1 VASYPGVFVNALK
14 QESETSPRDR
24 LTWLVVGAIGA
35 LAVYGNHYFGEQPLL
50 YRVLAL
56 VVVAVGVVALAL
68 RTARGGALLELL
80 KGANVERRRVVWPNR
95 QERNQTTLVV
105 LGFILVMALLLWGLD
120 SLFGW
125 LASLIMG

>member
-1 VASYPGVFVNALK
+1 MFVSVLK
-14 QESETSPRDR
+14 QETETSLRDR
-24 LTWLVVGAIGA
+24 LIWLVVVVLGVA
-35 LAVYGNHYFGEQPLL
+35 AVYGNHHFGDQPLL
-50 YRVLAL
+50 YRVLVL
-56 VVVAVGVVALAL
+56 LIVAAGAVALAL

-80 KGANVERRRVVWPNR
+80 KGANVERRRVVWPSR

>member
-1 VASYPGVFVNALK
+1 MSVLK
-14 QESETSPRDR
+14 QETETSLRDR
-24 LTWLVVGAIGA
+24 LIWLVVVVLGIA
-35 LAVYGNHYFGEQPLL
+35 AVYGNHHFDDQPLL

-56 VVVAVGVVALAL
+56 LVVAAGAVALAL
-68 RTARGGALLELL
+68 RTARGDALLELL
-80 KGANVERRRVVWPNR
+80 KGANVERRRVVWPGR

>member
-1 VASYPGVFVNALK
+1 MK
-14 QESETSPRDR
+14 QETETSLRDR
-24 LTWLVVGAIGA
+24 LIWLVVVVLGVA
-35 LAVYGNHYFGEQPLL
+35 AVYGNHHFADQPLL

-56 VVVAVGVVALAL
+56 FLVAAGAVALAL

-80 KGANVERRRVVWPNR
+80 KGANVERRRVVWPGR

>member
-1 VASYPGVFVNALK
+1 MK
-14 QESETSPRDR
+14 QETGTSLRDR
-24 LTWLVVGAIGA
+24 LIWLAVAA
-35 LAVYGNHYFGEQPLL
+35 LGVAAVYGNHHFGDQPLL

-56 VVVAVGVVALAL
+56 LIVAAGAVALAL
-68 RTARGGALLELL
+68 QTVRGSALLELL
-80 KGANVERRRVVWPNR
+80 KGANAERRRVVWPSR

>member
-1 VASYPGVFVNALK
+1 MSVFK
-14 QESETSPRDR
+14 QETGTTLRDR
-24 LTWLVVGAIGA
+24 LIW
-35 LAVYGNHYFGEQPLL
+35 LAVVALGAVAIYGNYHFGDRPLL

-56 VVVAVGVVALAL
+56 VVVAVAAIALVL
-68 RTARGGALLELL
+68 RTALGGALLELL
-80 KGANVERRRVVWPNR
+80 KGANVERRRIVWPTR

>member
-1 VASYPGVFVNALK
+1 MSVLK
-14 QESETSPRDR
+14 QETETSLRDR
-24 LTWLVVGAIGA
+24 LIWLVVVA
-35 LAVYGNHYFGEQPLL
+35 LGIAAVYGNHHFGEQPLL

-56 VVVAVGVVALAL
+56 LAVAAGAVALAL
-68 RTARGGALLELL
+68 QTAGGRALLELL
-80 KGANVERRRVVWPNR
+80 KGANVERRRVVWPGR

>member
-1 VASYPGVFVNALK
+1 MSVLK
-14 QESETSPRDR
+14 QESETTLRDR
-24 LTWLVVGAIGA
+24 LIW
-35 LAVYGNHYFGEQPLL
+35 LAVAGLGAAAIYGNYHFGDRPLL
-50 YRVLAL
+50 YRVLVL
-56 VVVAVGVVALAL
+56 VVVAVAAIALVL
-68 RTARGGALLELL
+68 RTAHGDALLELL
-80 KGANVERRRVVWPNR
+80 KGANVERRRVVWPTR

>member
-1 VASYPGVFVNALK
+1 MSVLK
-14 QESETSPRDR
+14 QETETSLRDR
-24 LTWLVVGAIGA
+24 LIW
-35 LAVYGNHYFGEQPLL
+35 LAVGVLGAAAIYGNYHFGDRPLL
-50 YRVLAL
+50 YRVLVL
-56 VVVAVGVVALAL
+56 VVVAAAVIALAL
-68 RTARGGALLELL
+68 QTALGGALMELL
-80 KGANVERRRVVWPNR
+80 KGANIERRRVVWPSR

>member
-1 VASYPGVFVNALK
+1 
-14 QESETSPRDR
+14 
-24 LTWLVVGAIGA
+24 
-35 LAVYGNHYFGEQPLL
+35 
-50 YRVLAL
+50 
-56 VVVAVGVVALAL
+56 
-68 RTARGGALLELL
+68 L
-80 KGANVERRRVVWPNR
+80 KGANVERRRVVWPGR